1 MVHHRGQPGIGL
13 TLVVAVAL
21 CLASGPAGAGD
32 PDGIAGDAEMI
43 ERIRTLDGD
52 LETRVFGI
60 VRAQAVWPAGVGAG
74 FGAIRVRQ
82 PRHYD
87 CRTLCDFSGFT
98 VHLQPATTGI
108 QFGTGY
114 SSFVGEQRG
123 SRRFVR
129 HVYSGW
135 GIKGVVMRLWDSDS
149 SGFSHPTLW
158 GVEGNFTIAQLS
170 GSIGVL
176 RPIHREAGDDRWQI
190 TGGIGWGF

>member
-1 MVHHRGQPGIGL
+1 MRFALPISLALFMAAGP
-13 TLVVAVAL
+13 VAAQ
-21 CLASGPAGAGD
+21 ATGS
-32 PDGIAGDAEMI
+32 PDRDTEMI
-43 ERIRTLDGD
+43 ELIQEMDSD
-52 LETRVFGI
+52 VETRVFGL
-60 VRAQAVWPAGVGAG
+60 VRAQATWPAGVGAG

-108 QFGTGY
+108 QFGIGY

-129 HVYSGW
+129 HVYSGY
-135 GIKGVVMRLWDSDS
+135 GVKGVVMRLRDADS

-158 GVEGNFTIAQLS
+158 GVEGNFTIAQVSVSL
-170 GSIGVL
+170 GVL
-176 RPIHREAGDDRWQI
+176 RPVQREAGDSRWQI

>member
-1 MVHHRGQPGIGL
+1 MVHHQTGIRL
-13 TLVVAVAL
+13 KYAVPVVLAL
-21 CLASGPAGAGD
+21 FMAAGPAAAQDTAG
-32 PDGIAGDAEMI
+32 PDRDTEMI
-43 ERIRTLDGD
+43 ELIQEMDGD
-52 LETRVFGI
+52 MEVRIFGL
-60 VRAQAVWPAGVGAG
+60 VRAQAIWPAGVAVGVG
-74 FGAIRVRQ
+74 GIRVRQ

-108 QFGTGY
+108 QFGIGY
-114 SSFVGEQRG
+114 SSFVGEQRS

-135 GIKGVVMRLWDSDS
+135 GIKGVAMRLWDSDS
-149 SGFSHPTLW
+149 SGFSHPTLY

-170 GSIGVL
+170 ISIGVL
-176 RPIHREAGDDRWQI
+176 RPIHREAADDRWQI